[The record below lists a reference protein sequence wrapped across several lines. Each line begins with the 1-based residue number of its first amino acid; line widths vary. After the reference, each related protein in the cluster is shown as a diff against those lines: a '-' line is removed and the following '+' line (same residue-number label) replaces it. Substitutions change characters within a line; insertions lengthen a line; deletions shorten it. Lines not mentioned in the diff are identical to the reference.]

1 MSLWQLVKVGGFTMY
16 VLLSFSVLS
25 LAIILER
32 YIYYR
37 RRSRVKRGQFMVGI
51 ARELEK
57 GNIRRALE
65 ICGSTDTP
73 FSSVVESGLSLCG
86 HNEVV
91 ISNAMERQVT
101 VETTKLE
108 RFTSIVGTIGSTAVY
123 IGLFGTVLG
132 IIRAFHDISL
142 SGSGGI
148 NVVIN
153 GISEAL
159 VCTAAG
165 LCVAVPAVIA
175 YNYFV
180 KKVDT
185 FITDMELCVSEIM
198 DLYHSFYRCDTG
210 IACHFYDYDASYLSV
225 EY

>member
-1 MSLWQLVKVGGFTMY
+1 MTLWQLVKAGGFTMY
-16 VLLSFSVLS
+16 ILLAASVLS

-32 YIYYR
+32 YVYYR
-37 RRSRVKRGQFMVGI
+37 RRSKVKKGVFMSAI
-51 ARELEK
+51 AGELDK
-57 GNIRRALE
+57 GDVEGALAV
-65 ICGSTDTP
+65 CKKTDTP
-73 FSSVVESGLSLCG
+73 FSSVVHAGLSLHG

-91 ISNAMERQVT
+91 ISNAMEREVT
-101 VETTKLE
+101 VETVKLE

-132 IIRAFHDISL
+132 IIRAFHDISK
-142 SGSGGI
+142 SSSGGI
-148 NVVIN
+148 SVVIN

-180 KKVDT
+180 KKVDA
-185 FITDMELCVSEIM
+185 FITDMELCVSETT
-198 DLYHSFYRCDTG
+198 DLLN
-210 IACHFYDYDASYLSV
+210 IKQK
-225 EY
+225 